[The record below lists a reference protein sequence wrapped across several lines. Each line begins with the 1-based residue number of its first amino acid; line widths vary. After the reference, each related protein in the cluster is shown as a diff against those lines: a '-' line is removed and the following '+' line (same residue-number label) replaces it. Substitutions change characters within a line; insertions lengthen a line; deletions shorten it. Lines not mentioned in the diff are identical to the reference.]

1 MLDRAEPT
9 TGGIRVRVSGWL
21 ASGSQS
27 GRYVRTGKGVEEGS
41 SRVETRLGRTGP
53 ASTSQWRVR
62 LTSYTTI
69 NPHVAKYV
77 LCVRTM
83 HAASLIEHHTL

>member
-1 MLDRAEPT
+1 M
-9 TGGIRVRVSGWL
+9 
-21 ASGSQS
+21 
-27 GRYVRTGKGVEEGS
+27 EEGS

-77 LCVRTM
+77 LYARTM